1 MYRLLSPVVALVTL
15 AALVVVF
22 APGAAGQTRTVCP
35 DGGVSNATIDGG
47 LLVRGGNYC
56 VLANDTIS
64 GGITIL
70 AGGDIELDGSTVY
83 GGINVTPGGEIE
95 VDPGSLFGDNPTTS
109 TIYGG
114 ITLNNAFDWDI
125 ETANI
130 VGVVYF
136 NGLSAA
142 SFPTF
147 CGNTVTG
154 AVRMRNVSPDVTW
167 LGDPVDEFF
176 DCGGNTI
183 NGILSISNSSF
194 LEVEGNTV
202 NGSVFLDSSTLEL
215 NGNTISGSLVCSSG
229 TVIAPG
235 QPGDPSGNSV
245 GGANGCV

>member
-1 MYRLLSPVVALVTL
+1 MYRSTCLL
-15 AALVVVF
+15 AAVVMLAAVVVVF
-22 APGAAGQTRTVCP
+22 APSAVGATRTVCP
-35 DGGVSNATIDGG
+35 DGGISDTTIEGG
-47 LLVRGGNYC
+47 LLVTGGNYC

-70 AGGDIELDGSTVY
+70 AGGDIELDNSTVY

-95 VDPGSLFGDNPTTS
+95 VNPGSVFGRNPTTS

-114 ITLNNAFDWDI
+114 ITLNNAVDWDI

-130 VGVVYF
+130 LGVVYF
-136 NGLSAA
+136 NGLSAGG
-142 SFPTF
+142 FPTF

-154 AVRMRNVSPDVTW
+154 AVRMRNVSADITW
-167 LGDPVDEFF
+167 LGDPVDEDFE
-176 DCGGNTI
+176 CGGNTI

-202 NGSVFLDSSTLEL
+202 NGSVFLDSSALEL

-229 TVIAPG
+229 TAIVPG
-235 QPGDPSGNSV
+235 QPGDPSGNTV
-245 GGANGCV
+245 AGTNTCF